1 MRYKWIELYNYAGI
15 YNGMGLTQIKIDFTR
30 CRTNKIIIRGNN
42 GSGKSTLMDAI
53 NPNPDTNDKFIPGV
67 EARKNICLCDN
78 GIDYIIRYIHPVTN
92 SGRGTTKGYI
102 SKTMDGNLVELNP
115 NGNISSC
122 RDILYSEFNLDSNYL
137 SLSQLTSE
145 NRGLVDSKPA
155 ERKKLINSII
165 SSLETYNA
173 IHKNLTKKS
182 STYKSL
188 VTSLTAKIDY
198 IGNPVALNTKLQN
211 IENRLVSLEQEKNT
225 TIEAIAA
232 VKIKISDF
240 LAILRDNNYDEIVK
254 EIKSLEV
261 EIRSTKAA
269 LEKKMQ
275 ANNISDVAKLREHQA
290 TLLNT
295 IASLEADIAILK
307 GQIPGLLAQ
316 REAEFKELQNKQEKL
331 NSLQSDYNYLDIKS
345 AMESAKS
352 VVKTHEGVFNRMGL
366 LNITLITQSEFDT
379 AMDALEYLRTSANA
393 LTSSYDL
400 SLIAKVVND
409 RNTVLAMIRMV
420 PEKKKDLEEY
430 KELRSKLEKDFA
442 VYQSKRQIA
451 DELRNRPENCSIDT
465 CPYIKSAVEA
475 DRDYPLQRM
484 VTISDEISRDSD
496 EIENIARFL
505 DEASWLSEILTY
517 VNAIERELESKI
529 KFIMKLP
536 IRRDFKETFMQRVVN
551 LDPFSDIDALY
562 KFVDCGNM
570 IEEYKVAKEQL
581 KTYEMEYRLYESK
594 NKIIESI
601 ISDITSL
608 TTKTNELASAIDK
621 CNDTV
626 QIKEQKLIDLK
637 KTKDEIEN
645 MLSIVE
651 NTYVPAQMK
660 QQELISTR
668 NSLDGYTSELNRLQD
683 ELSKL
688 NTNMV
693 AVNNDSKALTDERDA
708 IKHSLILLGDYQREL
723 KEYSDKYTKIEKIR
737 YYSSSS
743 TGIQT
748 IFMSLYMN
756 NIIRT
761 ANELLSLLFD
771 GEFALQPFVINES
784 EFRIPCLGSGLLHDD
799 ISSMST
805 AQKSMISM
813 ILSFSILNQS
823 ATRYNIIRLDELDGG
838 LDTSNRGYFITLLDR
853 LMGMLRCEQAFIIS
867 HNNELDSSAADII
880 VLKNSSHETYTGNII
895 WQF

>member
-30 CRTNKIIIRGNN
+30 CTTNKVIIRGNN

-53 NPNPDTNDKFIPGV
+53 NPNPDSNDKFIPGV

-78 GIDYIIRYIHPVTN
+78 GIDYVIRYIHPVTN

-102 SKTMDGNLVELNP
+102 SKMMDGNLVELNP

-188 VTSLTAKIDY
+188 VNSLTAKIDY
-198 IGNPVALNTKLQN
+198 IGNPVALNAKLQN
-211 IENRLVSLEQEKNT
+211 IENRLITLEQEKNA

-240 LAILRDNNYDEIVK
+240 LAILRDNNYDDIVK
-254 EIKSLEV
+254 EIKALEV
-261 EIRSTKAA
+261 EIRSTKAT

-275 ANNISDVAKLREHQA
+275 ANNISDVTKLRNHLTEISNA
-290 TLLNT
+290 IT
-295 IASLEADIAILK
+295 SLEAGITLLK
-307 GQIPGLLAQ
+307 GKIPLLAQ
-316 REAEFKELQNKQEKL
+316 RETEFKELQNKQEKL
-331 NSLQSDYNYLDIKS
+331 NSLQSDYNYLDIKA

-352 VVKTHEGVFNRMGL
+352 IVRTHEEVFSRMGL
-366 LNITLITQSEFDT
+366 LNINLITQSEFDT
-379 AMDALEYLRTSANA
+379 AMEAIEYLRTSANA

-400 SLIAKVVND
+400 SLISKVVND
-409 RNTVLAMIRMV
+409 RNNVLAMIRMV
-420 PEKKKDLEEY
+420 PEKKRDLEEY

-475 DRDYPLQRM
+475 DREFPLQRM
-484 VTISDEISRDSD
+484 LTISEEIAKYSD
-496 EIENIARFL
+496 EIENTARFL

-517 VNAIERELESKI
+517 VNAIERELDSKI

-594 NKIIESI
+594 NEIIETI
-601 ISDITSL
+601 ISDIQSL
-608 TTKTNELASAIDK
+608 TEKTNALASEIDK
-621 CNDTV
+621 NNTEV
-626 QIKEQKLIDLK
+626 QIAAQKLLDLK
-637 KTKDEIEN
+637 KTKDEIES

-651 NTYVPAQMK
+651 NTYIPAQMK
-660 QQELISTR
+660 QQELISTK

-688 NTNMV
+688 NTNMA

-708 IKHSLILLGDYQREL
+708 IKHSLILLSDYQREL
-723 KEYSDKYTKIEKIR
+723 KEYSEKYTKIEKIR

-761 ANELLSLLFD
+761 ANDLLSLLFD

-838 LDTSNRGYFITLLDR
+838 LDTSNRGYFITLLDQ
-853 LMGMLRCEQAFIIS
+853 LMGMLQCEQAFIIS

-880 VLKNSSHETYTGNII
+880 VLKNTSHETYTGNII
-895 WQF
+895 WKY